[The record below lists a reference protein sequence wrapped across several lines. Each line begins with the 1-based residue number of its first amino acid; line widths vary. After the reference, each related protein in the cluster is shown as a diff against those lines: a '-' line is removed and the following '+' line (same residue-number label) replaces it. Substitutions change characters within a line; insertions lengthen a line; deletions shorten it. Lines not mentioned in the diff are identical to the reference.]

1 MKKRFFSVY
10 DIIFIIAAAAIFIFA
25 VMLPPVRSIADQGD
39 FERVMRPCGLDFPAG
54 YTFFDYAVRFYE
66 MNFTSADLWLFVP
79 RLLFL
84 VPSTPFIFPV
94 TLAKLICMPFGAFDM
109 RVTAV
114 IMFLLYTAIC
124 FFILRRVKIQNPVL
138 RLLFTAAFI
147 FIFYNGVNLTFF
159 NSLYGQSVML
169 GSFAALI
176 LAGIHLFDDI
186 NNASVRKIIFFSLSS
201 CLMLSSKLQ
210 CAVFLPF
217 LCGTVIFASV
227 KSRYIRAGIICA
239 ALILW
244 HGAGGY
250 IINGGQLN
258 IDTQYNSVFYG
269 ILKDSNDPQADLR
282 ALGIDENMYTDA
294 GKHAY
299 LDPSEYTFPPRTD
312 ITYEK
317 FHSKISNGKL
327 IGFYITHPVRF
338 LNAME
343 TTAQNAFSN
352 KITLGTFEEKYG
364 FEKGKSSYR
373 LEMWENIR
381 SSLPKTLWFIVPV
394 YCLFLAFAVIL
405 FKKKHKYALPI
416 LCMIFMGA
424 VQFPMPYIGNGAA
437 DISKQLFMFNTV
449 FDFFTVTL
457 IYCILL
463 TADKK
468 IKFFTKNS

>member
-10 DIIFIIAAAAIFIFA
+10 DMIFIAVASAIFIFA

-66 MNFTSADLWLFVP
+66 MKFTRADLWLFAP

-84 VPSTPFIFPV
+84 VPVTPFIFPV

-109 RVTAV
+109 RTLAV
-114 IMFLLYTAIC
+114 IMFLLYTVIC
-124 FFILRRVKIQNPVL
+124 FFILRRVKIKNPAL
-138 RLLFTAAFI
+138 RLLFTAVFL
-147 FIFYNGVNLTFF
+147 FIFYNGVNLTFL

-169 GSFAALI
+169 VSFAALV
-176 LAGIHLFDDI
+176 LSVIHLFDDI
-186 NNASVRKIIFFSLSS
+186 KNASVKKIVFFALAS

-217 LCGTVIFASV
+217 LLGMVIFASV
-227 KSRYIRAGIICA
+227 KSRHIRTGVICA

-250 IINGGQLN
+250 IINVGQLN
-258 IDTQYNSVFYG
+258 TDTQYNSVFYG
-269 ILKDSNDPQADLR
+269 ILKDSDDPKADLR
-282 ALGIDENMYTDA
+282 ALGIDEDMYIDA

-299 LDPSEYTFPPRTD
+299 LDESEYTFPPRTD
-312 ITYEK
+312 ITYAK
-317 FHSKISNGKL
+317 FHSKMSNGRL
-327 IGFYITHPVRF
+327 IGFYITHPSRF
-338 LNAME
+338 MNAME

-373 LEMWENIR
+373 LEWWEAIR

-394 YCLFLAFAVIL
+394 WCLFLAFDVML
-405 FKKKHKYALPI
+405 FKKKNKYALPI
-416 LCMIFMGA
+416 LCVLLMGA
-424 VQFPMPYIGNGAA
+424 IQFPMPYIGNGAA

-449 FDFFTVTL
+449 FDFFTITL

-468 IKFFTKNS
+468 TNFFTKSS